1 MRLPTRIHTQH
12 PARKFAA
19 GAVVALLVTGL
30 AVAARYVPGLSTA
43 VRMADN
49 VFYDTMYRLRP
60 VTDRTNG
67 PVVIVAVDQKSLDA
81 MDQAKGRSEER
92 RGGKERRARL

>member
-12 PARKFAA
+12 PARKFMAA
-19 GAVVALLVTGL
+19 GVIALLVTGL
-30 AVAARYVPGLSTA
+30 ALAAARMPGLSIA
-43 VRMADN
+43 VQKADN

-67 PVVIVAVDQKSLDA
+67 PVVIVAVDQRSLDA
-81 MDQAKGRSEER
+81 MDQQFQYGWPWPREVWAK
-92 RGGKERRARL
+92 